1 MLKLCALIFVLTPSL
16 LLSQELNCRVIVNAQ
31 AIQSSDPSTITEMEV
46 AFSEFLNNTKWTS
59 DQFKLEERINCN
71 IILTLNDQ
79 SDPAL
84 GNYQASVQILSSRP
98 IYNTNHETILLNFAD
113 RDWTFEYVSSQPIIY
128 NENSFIDNLSSL
140 LSYYALVI
148 IGLDYDSFGK
158 LRGEAYFN
166 LAWRVV
172 TNAQNSGYNGWDQ
185 FNSIRNRYWL
195 VENLLNAQMK
205 PIREASYQYHL
216 QGLDHFLETPE
227 EARKM
232 ISESIQKIL
241 KVNQVRPRSILTISF
256 LDAKTDELSQ
266 IFSKGDPSLRKRTYN
281 MLVNIDATKRS
292 DFANMIK

>member
-1 MLKLCALIFVLTPSL
+1 MLKICTLIVFLIPSL
-16 LLSQELNCRVIVNAQ
+16 LLCQELNCRVIVNAQ

-59 DQFKLEERINCN
+59 DQFEIEERINCN

-84 GNYQASVQILSSRP
+84 GKYQASVQILSSRP

-241 KVNQVRPRSILTISF
+241 KVNQARPRSILTISF

-292 DFANMIK
+292 DFAKMIK

>member
-1 MLKLCALIFVLTPSL
+1 MLKLCTLIFVLIPSS

-84 GNYQASVQILSSRP
+84 GKYQASVQVLSSRP

-241 KVNQVRPRSILTISF
+241 KVNQARPRSILTISF

-266 IFSKGDPSLRKRTYN
+266 IFSKGDLSLRKRTYN

-292 DFANMIK
+292 DFSNMIK

>member
-1 MLKLCALIFVLTPSL
+1 MLKLFTLIFFLIPSL
-16 LLSQELNCRVIVNAQ
+16 LLSQELNCRVIVNAE
-31 AIQSSDPSTITEMEV
+31 AIQSSDPSTITEMEI

-59 DQFKLEERINCN
+59 DLFKVEERINCN
-71 IILTLNDQ
+71 IIITLNDQ

-84 GNYQASVQILSSRP
+84 GKYQASVQVLSSRP
-98 IYNTNHETILLNFAD
+98 IYNTDHETILLNFAD

-140 LSYYALVI
+140 LSYYALII

-172 TNAQNSGYNGWDQ
+172 TNAQNSGYDGWDQ

-241 KVNQVRPRSILTISF
+241 KVNQARPRSILTISF

-266 IFSKGDPSLRKRTYN
+266 IFSKGDQSLRKRTYN

-292 DFANMIK
+292 DFAKMIK

>member
-1 MLKLCALIFVLTPSL
+1 MLKLATLIFFLIPTV
-16 LLSQELNCRVIVNAQ
+16 LLSQELNCRVIINAQ
-31 AIQSSDPSTITEMEV
+31 AIQSSDPSTISEMEV

-59 DQFKLEERINCN
+59 DQFKVEERINCN
-71 IILTLNDQ
+71 IVLTLTDA

-84 GNYQASVQILSSRP
+84 GQYQASVQVLSSRP
-98 IYNTNHETILLNFAD
+98 VYNTNHETILLNFGD
-113 RDWTFEYVSSQPIIY
+113 RDWVFQYVNSQPIIY

-148 IGLDYDSFGK
+148 IGLDYDSFGR
-158 LRGEAYFN
+158 LRGEPYFN

-172 TNAQNSGYNGWDQ
+172 TNAQNTGFIGWDQ

-216 QGLDHFLETPE
+216 QGMDHFLENPE

-232 ISESIQKIL
+232 ISESIQKVL
-241 KVNQVRPRSILTISF
+241 KVNQARPRSILTISF
-256 LDAKTDELSQ
+256 LDAKTDELSK

-292 DFANMIK
+292 DFAEMIK

>member
-1 MLKLCALIFVLTPSL
+1 MLKIFTLIFFLIPSL
-16 LLSQELNCRVIVNAQ
+16 VLSQELNCRVIVNAE
-31 AIQSSDPSTITEMEV
+31 AIQSSDPSTITEMEI

-59 DQFKLEERINCN
+59 DLFKVEERINCN
-71 IILTLNDQ
+71 IIITLNDQ

-84 GNYQASVQILSSRP
+84 GNYQASVQVLSSRP

-140 LSYYALVI
+140 LSYYALII

-241 KVNQVRPRSILTISF
+241 KVNQSRPRSILTISF

-292 DFANMIK
+292 DFAKMIK

>member
-1 MLKLCALIFVLTPSL
+1 MLKLFTLIFFLIPSL
-16 LLSQELNCRVIVNAQ
+16 LLSQELNCRVIVNAE
-31 AIQSSDPSTITEMEV
+31 AIQSSDPSTITEMEI

-59 DQFKLEERINCN
+59 DLFKVEERINCN
-71 IILTLNDQ
+71 IIITLNDQ

-84 GNYQASVQILSSRP
+84 GKYQASVQVLSSRP

-140 LSYYALVI
+140 LSYYALII

-216 QGLDHFLETPE
+216 QGLDHFLETPD

-241 KVNQVRPRSILTISF
+241 KVNQARPRSILTISF

-266 IFSKGDPSLRKRTYN
+266 IFSKGDQSLRKRTYN

-292 DFANMIK
+292 DFAKMIK

>member
-1 MLKLCALIFVLTPSL
+1 MLKLFTLIFFLIPSL
-16 LLSQELNCRVIVNAQ
+16 LLSQELNCRVIVNAE
-31 AIQSSDPSTITEMEV
+31 AIQSSDPSTITEMEI

-59 DQFKLEERINCN
+59 DLFKVEERINCN
-71 IILTLNDQ
+71 IIITLNDQ

-84 GNYQASVQILSSRP
+84 GNYQASVQVLSSRP

-140 LSYYALVI
+140 LSYYALII

-241 KVNQVRPRSILTISF
+241 KVNQARPRSILTISF

-292 DFANMIK
+292 DFAKMIK

>member
-1 MLKLCALIFVLTPSL
+1 MFKLFTLIFFLIPSL
-16 LLSQELNCRVIVNAQ
+16 VLSQELNCRVIVNAE
-31 AIQSSDPSTITEMEV
+31 AIQSSDPSTITEMEI

-59 DQFKLEERINCN
+59 DLFKVEERINCN
-71 IILTLNDQ
+71 IIITLNDQ

-84 GNYQASVQILSSRP
+84 GNYQASVQVLSSRP

-140 LSYYALVI
+140 LSYYALII

-241 KVNQVRPRSILTISF
+241 KVNQARPRSILTISF

-292 DFANMIK
+292 DFAKMIK